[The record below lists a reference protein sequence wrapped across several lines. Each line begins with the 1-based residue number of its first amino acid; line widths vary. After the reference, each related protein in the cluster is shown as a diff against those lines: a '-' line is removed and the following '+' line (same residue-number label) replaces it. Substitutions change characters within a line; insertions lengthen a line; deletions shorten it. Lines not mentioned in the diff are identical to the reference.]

1 MNYYILSILIYIFV
15 GILYGI
21 FLNYLIL
28 NEYGKDEEFDNIMLD
43 SKVKYISILILSI
56 LWIIALPTMILIN
69 LFNKE
74 EV

>member
-1 MNYYILSILIYIFV
+1 MIYYILPILIYIFV

-21 FLNYLIL
+21 FLDYLIL
-28 NEYGKDEEFDNIMLD
+28 NEYGKDEEFDIIMLD
-43 SKVKYISILILSI
+43 KKVRYISILILSI
-56 LWIIALPTMILIN
+56 LWVIALPTMILIN

>member
-1 MNYYILSILIYIFV
+1 MACYILPILIYIFV
-15 GILYGI
+15 GILYGV

-28 NEYGKDEEFDNIMLD
+28 SKFEEDEEFDRIMLD
-43 SKVKYISILILSI
+43 SKVRYISILILSI
-56 LWIIALPTMILIN
+56 LWIIALPTMIVIN